1 MKRKPLNFAVLK
13 YMTTAEHAVSV
24 ADVMKAL
31 EKDYHAWR
39 MFNPDGILEVLM
51 TGEKNGLLYED
62 HYELDENGDI
72 VLYFAADKEGIEAIN
87 SYIK

>member
-1 MKRKPLNFAVLK
+1 MKRMPLNFAVLK
-13 YMTTAEHAVSV
+13 YMTTVDHAVCP

-31 EKDYHAWR
+31 EKDYHEWR
-39 MFNPDGILEVLM
+39 MFTPAGILEVLM

-62 HYELDENGDI
+62 HYELDENGEV
-72 VLYFAADKEGIEAIN
+72 VLYFGADKDGIDAIN